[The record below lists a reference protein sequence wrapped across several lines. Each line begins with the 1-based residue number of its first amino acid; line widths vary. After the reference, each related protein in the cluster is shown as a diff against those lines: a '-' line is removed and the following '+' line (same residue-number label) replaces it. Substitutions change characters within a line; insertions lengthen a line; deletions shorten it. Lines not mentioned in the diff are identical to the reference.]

1 MEPVCCGR
9 TDHMAFPDAPYY
21 RGALGPWWSPLRG
34 PSLEKM
40 RHTGS
45 AESWR
50 VCLEE
55 GRYDSQGYLSRQSRP
70 FQKKVPPQFLTLTDP
85 SVRLREQ
92 GLGSVDEK
100 LRRGYRCWIARSRPP
115 AQIDSNNRQNKNNHR
130 SDNQHDPLHPGVVL
144 ETLRPERPREC
155 ERLHKKCCADALQL
169 QIMWPSLVCAG
180 RTQERVMIGQ
190 GGHRERSDNNQ
201 AKATN
206 APRDSRPSWRSYLA

>member
-50 VCLEE
+50 VGLEE

-100 LRRGYRCWIARSRPP
+100 LRRGYRCWIARSRP
-115 AQIDSNNRQNKNNHR
+115 
-130 SDNQHDPLHPGVVL
+130 
-144 ETLRPERPREC
+144 
-155 ERLHKKCCADALQL
+155 RLKLTPTIAKTRTITVPTINMISPPSRGCA
-169 QIMWPSLVCAG
+169 
-180 RTQERVMIGQ
+180 
-190 GGHRERSDNNQ
+190 
-201 AKATN
+201 
-206 APRDSRPSWRSYLA
+206 